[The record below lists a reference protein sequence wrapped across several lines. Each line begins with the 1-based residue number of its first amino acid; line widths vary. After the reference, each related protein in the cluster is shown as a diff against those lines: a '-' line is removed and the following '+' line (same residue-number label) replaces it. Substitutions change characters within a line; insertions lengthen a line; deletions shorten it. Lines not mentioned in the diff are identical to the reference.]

1 MGQTTDVLVIG
12 AGLMG
17 CASALELA
25 RRGHKVLVAER
36 GPMPGGETTS
46 KSGAIIRAHYG
57 VPELVQMALEANKR
71 FQRFP
76 QLFGGDCGWVE
87 CGYGVLV
94 DALDVA
100 TLNRNIKM
108 HRELGVEVEL
118 LSPAS
123 FKEIAP
129 SVRTE
134 DVALVAWEPHGGY
147 ASPAL
152 TTRAFADGAMR
163 EGATFRFEAPVIGAK
178 ANGQGWDISL
188 GDGTSLS
195 CGQVVICTG
204 NWSRGVGEMF
214 GLELPV
220 TPMRAQIVVVERP
233 ASFQGMFP
241 VVSDLINL
249 AYFRADGESGM
260 WVGSSDSADLVDF
273 HPAPTLHGDI
283 SHNADADAKAIRDA
297 KNKAAW
303 RFEGIDGGDK
313 GGVQRA
319 FCGLYETTPDWQPI
333 IDSLGNVHVAV
344 GFSGHGFKLSTVMG
358 EEMACRI
365 EGRASPFPTQIF
377 DLARFSEGRPVAS
390 KWKYERAKFLR

>member
-1 MGQTTDVLVIG
+1 MTQTTDVLVIG

-17 CASALELA
+17 CATALELA
-25 RRGHKVLVAER
+25 RRGHRVVVAER

-71 FQRFP
+71 FQRFQ
-76 QLFGGDCGWVE
+76 QLFGGECGWVE

-94 DALDVA
+94 DALDSE
-100 TLNRNIKM
+100 TLRRNIQM
-108 HRELGVEVEL
+108 HRELGVEVET
-118 LSPAS
+118 LSS
-123 FKEIAP
+123 GEFKGIAP
-129 SVRTE
+129 AVRTE

-152 TTRAFADGAMR
+152 TTRAFADGAMKA
-163 EGATFRFEAPVIGAK
+163 GATFRFEAPVIGAK
-178 ANGQGWDISL
+178 SNGQGWDISL
-188 GDGTSLS
+188 GDGTLLS

-273 HPAPTLHGDI
+273 HPAPALHGDI
-283 SHNADADAKAIRDA
+283 SHNADADAHAIRDA
-297 KNKAAW
+297 KNKAAL
-303 RFEGIDGGDK
+303 RFEGIDAHDK

-333 IDSLGNVHVAV
+333 IDTLGNVHVAV

-365 EGRASPFPTQIF
+365 EGAASPFPTGIF
-377 DLARFSEGRPVAS
+377 DLARFAEGRPVAS
-390 KWKYERAKFLR
+390 KWKYQRAKFLR

>member
-1 MGQTTDVLVIG
+1 MVHTTDVLVIG

-17 CASALELA
+17 CASALELS

-36 GPMPGGETTS
+36 GKMPGGETTS
-46 KSGAIIRAHYG
+46 KSGAIVRAHYG

-71 FQRFP
+71 FQRF
-76 QLFGGDCGWVE
+76 QQFFGGDCGWVE

-94 DALDVA
+94 DAMDTE
-100 TLNRNIKM
+100 TLRRNIKM
-108 HRELGVEVEL
+108 HQELGVEVEL
-118 LSPAS
+118 LSPAA
-123 FKEIAP
+123 FKQIAP

-134 DVALVAWEPHGGY
+134 DVALVAWEKHGGY

-152 TTRAFADGAMR
+152 TTRAFA
-163 EGATFRFEAPVIGAK
+163 EGAAQTGAQFRFEAPVLAAK
-178 ANGQGWDISL
+178 RSGQGWEVSL
-188 GDGTSLS
+188 GDGTFLA
-195 CGQVVICTG
+195 CEKVVLCTG

-233 ASFQGMFP
+233 ASFQGGFP
-241 VVSDLINL
+241 IVSDLINL

-260 WVGSSDSADLVDF
+260 WVGSSDSADLQDF
-273 HPAPTLHGDI
+273 QPVPALHGDI
-283 SHNADADAKAIRDA
+283 SHNGEADSHAIRDA
-297 KNKAAW
+297 KHKAAL

-344 GFSGHGFKLSTVMG
+344 GFSGHGFKLSTVIG
-358 EEMACRI
+358 EEMACRV

-377 DLARFSEGRPVAS
+377 DLARFGENRPVAS